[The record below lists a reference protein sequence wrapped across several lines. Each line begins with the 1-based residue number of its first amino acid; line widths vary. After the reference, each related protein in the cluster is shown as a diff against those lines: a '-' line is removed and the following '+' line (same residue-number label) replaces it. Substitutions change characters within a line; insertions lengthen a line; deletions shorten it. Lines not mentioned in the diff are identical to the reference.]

1 MKFKVHAVGGAM
13 AGMLTIVTAQVSGYT
28 SASYRHLIDFLNA
41 PHMTQ
46 GDIPVLI
53 GLFAVTVFMSLFP
66 DLDSASILQRWF
78 YRFALVILILL
89 FMVGQMGLFAAVS
102 FIILLPL
109 LHKHRGWTHSK
120 ITPVLLALFFAVV
133 LELHRSTQAWFGGF
147 SMENVGAILNEYWI
161 YVVACVLGH
170 YTHLLLDWKL

>member
-1 MKFKVHAVGGAM
+1 MKFKVHVVGGAM
-13 AGMLTIVTAQVSGYT
+13 AGLLTVTIAQVSGYT
-28 SASYRHLIDFLNA
+28 SANYQHLIDFFND
-41 PHMTQ
+41 PQVTR
-46 GDIPVLI
+46 GDVPVLI
-53 GLFAVTVFMSLFP
+53 GLFVITVFMSLFP

-78 YRFALVILILL
+78 YRFALLILVILFL
-89 FMVGQMGLFAAVS
+89 VGQMGLFAAVS

-120 ITPVLLALFFAVV
+120 ITPVLLALFFAAV
-133 LELHRSTQAWFGGF
+133 LELHRSSQAWFGGF
-147 SMENVGAILNEYWI
+147 SIENVGAILKEYWI